1 MGFFDQS
8 PDEITDGPIGRVLLL
23 LAGPLFVQNMAH
35 VAQQTIDLF
44 WLGRHSSATVAAVGL
59 DTPLV
64 LFLLQSTIAATFVG
78 THVLVSQ
85 RVGADDEEGAQRA
98 LFTGLLLTTI
108 LGLGI
113 GGMMFFYAD
122 LLIGAIGA
130 VRPGSVGG
138 TVLEYA
144 VAYLEVIALGVVFA
158 GLSDVVE
165 ASFLGWGD
173 SRTTFYINLATVIAN
188 VVLTP
193 VFMFGAGPAPSLG
206 IRGAAIG
213 TVGGYVSGFLLGVWF
228 LRRGPRDQLSR
239 SAVGVDLD
247 EIRELL
253 DIGLPRAVQGIANR
267 TGGLLIV
274 VIIFSIGGS
283 AGVAAYTVGSRIG
296 TFAFRTTNALGQA
309 VQTVVGQSL
318 GAGDPER
325 AVRTVWTGSVISA
338 GVLLAFAGV
347 QFLLPGAITNAF
359 TPQLD
364 GRGFALSVVYLQI
377 LAFAYPAS
385 GVLSLLRAGFNGARR
400 TKTTMVASL
409 VQRWLFYIPLAAVAV
424 FLLDHDVVAVF
435 WSNTISVFAT
445 LACVAGYFVYSTNR
459 GMFRRASEATG

>member
-1 MGFFDQS
+1 MGLFDQS
-8 PDEITDGPIGRVLLL
+8 TDEITEDPMGRVLLL
-23 LAGPLFVQNMAH
+23 LAAPLFVQNMAH

-44 WLGRHSSATVAAVGL
+44 WLGRYNSAAVAAVGL
-59 DTPLV
+59 DTPLI
-64 LFLLQSTIAATFVG
+64 LFLLESTIAATFVG
-78 THVLVSQ
+78 THVLVTQ
-85 RVGADDEEGAQRA
+85 RVGADDEKGARQA
-98 LFTGLLLTTI
+98 LFTGLLLTAI

-113 GGMMFFYAD
+113 GGLMFFYTD
-122 LLIGAIGA
+122 LLINAIGS

-144 VAYLEVIALGVVFA
+144 TAYFEVVALGIVFA

-165 ASFLGWGD
+165 ASFLGWGN
-173 SRTTFYINLATVIAN
+173 SRATLYINLATVIAN

-193 VFMFGAGPAPSLG
+193 VFMFGAGPVPQLG

-213 TVGGYVSGFLLGVWF
+213 TVGGYVSGFLLGV
-228 LRRGPRDQLSR
+228 LLMRLGSRNLLSR
-239 SAVGVDLD
+239 SAVSVDFD

-253 DIGLPRAVQGIANR
+253 DIGLPRAVQGGANR

-274 VIIFSIGGS
+274 VMLFSVGGS

-296 TFAFRTTNALGQA
+296 TVAFRTTNALGQA

-318 GAGDPER
+318 GASNPDR
-325 AVRTVWTGSVISA
+325 AVRAVWAGSAISV

-347 QFLLPGAITNAF
+347 QFLLPGAITHFF
-359 TPQLD
+359 TPELD
-364 GRGFALSVVYLQI
+364 GRGFGLSIVYLQI

-385 GVLSLLRAGFNGARR
+385 GVLSLVKAGFNGARR

-409 VQRWLFYIPLAAVAV
+409 MQRWLFYIPLAALAV
-424 FLLDHDVVAVF
+424 FMLGYDVVAVF

-445 LACVAGYFVYSTNR
+445 LVCATGYFVYTTNR
-459 GMFRRASEATG
+459 GMFERASEQID